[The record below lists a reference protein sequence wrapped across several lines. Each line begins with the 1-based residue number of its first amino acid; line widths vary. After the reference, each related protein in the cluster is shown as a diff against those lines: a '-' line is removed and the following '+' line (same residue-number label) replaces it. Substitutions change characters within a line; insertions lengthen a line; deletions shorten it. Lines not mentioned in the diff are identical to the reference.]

1 MLKLSTKTRYGL
13 RAMIELAMTPP
24 GEPLEM
30 STIAQR
36 QKLSRKY
43 LHALLSTLKDA
54 GLTESVRG
62 AKGGYRLSRPA
73 SEIRIS
79 EIYEI
84 LEGRLSVVDCVAEPE
99 CCTQL
104 PSCRTAP
111 LWQRLNTALVE
122 VLYSTTLAD
131 LSQPMP
137 ETDGDSGDSTPA
149 P

>member
-13 RAMIELAMTPP
+13 RAMIELAMAEP

-62 AKGGYRLSRPA
+62 AKGGYRLARPA
-73 SEIRIS
+73 SEIHIS

-99 CCTQL
+99 CCKEE
-104 PSCRTAP
+104 PACRTAP
-111 LWQRLNTALVE
+111 LWKRLNAALVD
-122 VLYSTTLAD
+122 VLYQTTLAD
-131 LSQPMP
+131 LSQKTPAV
-137 ETDGDSGDSTPA
+137 EGSTGSTPT